1 MSSAVE
7 IRAGAPVEMHALV
20 LSSTAYQESDKLV
33 RLLTL
38 EAGRITA
45 FAASAQKSVKRF
57 GGALEPLS
65 YVKAHLKAPRE
76 SQGSDASTLW
86 RLQSVD
92 LRGRFDHWR
101 QDYAAIDTS
110 MFMLK
115 MILDFVPEAHQDPLL
130 FKTLGKFLRDSSK
143 FDFGTSAPWMRAY
156 FWSWFTRHLG
166 YGDLCEP
173 WESEALEVPPDFWKL
188 WWVSI
193 EPSEPLVSE
202 FLDFLCHHKLPL
214 RTSFHETRLYEQWL
228 ALTSLHWDYFQRWLA
243 SKP

>member
-1 MSSAVE
+1 MSQGVE
-7 IRAGAPVEMHALV
+7 LRAGAPVEMHALV
-20 LSSTAYQESDKLV
+20 LGTTPYQDSDKLV

-45 FAASAQKSVKRF
+45 FAPSAQKSVKRF
-57 GGALEPLS
+57 GGSLEPLT

-76 SQGSDASTLW
+76 SQGGENSLW

-92 LRGRFDHWR
+92 LRGQFEHWR
-101 QDYAAIDTS
+101 QNYAAIDTS
-110 MFMLK
+110 MFILK
-115 MILDFVPEAHQDPLL
+115 MILDFVPESHSDPLL
-130 FKTLGKFLRDSSK
+130 FKTLGKFLRDSSQ
-143 FDFGTSAPWMRAY
+143 FNFNSSAPWMRAY

-173 WESEALEVPPDFWKL
+173 WESEALDLPEDFWKL

-193 EPSEPLVSE
+193 EPGEPLVTE
-202 FLDFLCHHKLPL
+202 FLDFLAHQKLPP
-214 RTSFHETRLYEQWL
+214 RSSGHETRLYEHWL
-228 ALTSLHWDYFQRWLA
+228 ALTSLHWDYFQKWLS